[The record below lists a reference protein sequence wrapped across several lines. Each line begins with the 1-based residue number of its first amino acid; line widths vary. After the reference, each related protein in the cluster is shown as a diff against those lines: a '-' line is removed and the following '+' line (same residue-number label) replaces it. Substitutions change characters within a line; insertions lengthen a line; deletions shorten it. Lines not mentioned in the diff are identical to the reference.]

1 MSEEKAEVTYRYLEA
16 RPHPWR
22 KQLCIKG
29 RNLTV
34 WQLLTSMWV
43 NGETPEE
50 AARNRG
56 LPVEAV
62 YEALDYYKR
71 HRDLLL
77 REAEEERRWLKE
89 HGWELD

>member
-1 MSEEKAEVTYRYLEA
+1 V
-16 RPHPWR
+16 
-22 KQLCIKG
+22 
-29 RNLTV
+29 
-34 WQLLTSMWV
+34 V

-77 REAEEERRWLKE
+77 QEAEEERRWLIAR
-89 HGWELD
+89 GWKLD